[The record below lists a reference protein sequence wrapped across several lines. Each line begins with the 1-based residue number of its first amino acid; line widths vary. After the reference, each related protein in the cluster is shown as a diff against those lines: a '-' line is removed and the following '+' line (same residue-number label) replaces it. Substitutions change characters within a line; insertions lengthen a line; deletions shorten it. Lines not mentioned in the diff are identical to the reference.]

1 MEYKNRR
8 INENTNPDR
17 ILLNQKMVNEYRGF
31 RENQKSSK
39 KAYCRGKSVT
49 RTKLGKLVCLCME
62 TSETG
67 TGKILENEDFQNMA
81 EKKNAVEQNQG
92 SINKERLLHLLEEN
106 SLTGMSGNGFGVKD
120 KLEALSEN
128 PRVLLVNGVECEPG
142 LLHDEWLLQNF
153 EEEIS
158 QGMDFLCQC
167 IPFERRILACKVL
180 RKDRK
185 EYRKERKDKR
195 EYGKERRE
203 KREYRRGYKVC
214 NVPAVYPMGEE
225 HLLIRQVL
233 GEELNREERP
243 SDAGILVMNVQT
255 VYQIYC
261 LITGQ
266 YQSGRFVTLTDLAT
280 GKAKVVYVRRGEK
293 IKDTLK
299 KYFPKGENSTFFAG
313 AGIMGAHS
321 VIEGEVFTDQISFA
335 AVGNPVPITNA
346 NACKGCGRCNHKC
359 PAGVDIRGIVKIREK
374 NPKADISNYGI
385 ENCIHCKSCTFFCRA
400 GKNIQEYLTV

>member
-1 MEYKNRR
+1 MEYKNRK
-8 INENTNPDR
+8 INEEANSDR
-17 ILLNQKMVNEYRGF
+17 ILLNQKMVNECTSL
-31 RENQKSSK
+31 RENQKSTK

-49 RTKLGKLVCLCME
+49 RTKVGKLVHLCME
-62 TSETG
+62 NCEPG
-67 TGKILENEDFQNMA
+67 TGKIPENAIDQNLA
-81 EKKNAVEQNQG
+81 EQKNQTAVNQ
-92 SINKERLLHLLEEN
+92 KYLLHLLEEN

-120 KLEALSEN
+120 KLEALPEN
-128 PRVLLVNGVECEPG
+128 PRILLVNGVECEPG
-142 LLHDEWLLQNF
+142 LLQDEWLLQNF
-153 EEEIS
+153 KEEIF

-185 EYRKERKDKR
+185 AYRKEGKDKR

-203 KREYRRGYKVC
+203 KRECRGGHEVC
-214 NVPAVYPMGEE
+214 YVPAAYPMGEE

-243 SDAGILVMNVQT
+243 SDAGILVINVQT

-266 YQSGRFVTLTDLAT
+266 YQGGRYVTLTDLAT
-280 GKAKVVYVRRGEK
+280 GKAKVVYVRRGEI

-299 KYFPKGENSTFFAG
+299 KYFPKSGNSTFFAG
-313 AGIMGAHS
+313 AGIMSAHS
-321 VIEGEVFTDQISFA
+321 VTEGEMFTDQISFA
-335 AVGNPVPITNA
+335 AVGNPASITNEEI
-346 NACKGCGRCNHKC
+346 CKGCGRCNHKC
-359 PAGVDIRGIVKIREK
+359 PAGVDIRGIVKMREK

-400 GKNIQEYLTV
+400 GKNIQEYLSV

>member
-8 INENTNPDR
+8 INEDTNPDR
-17 ILLNQKMVNEYRGF
+17 ILLNQKMVNEYRGL
-31 RENQKSSK
+31 RENQKSSR

-49 RTKLGKLVCLCME
+49 KTKLGKLVRLCLE

-67 TGKILENEDFQNMA
+67 AENTPENKAFRNLEEQ
-81 EKKNAVEQNQG
+81 KNAVEQNQR
-92 SINKERLLHLLEEN
+92 SINKERLLHLLEEYP
-106 SLTGMSGNGFGVKD
+106 LTGMSGNGFGVKD
-120 KLEALSEN
+120 KLEALPEN

-167 IPFERRILACKVL
+167 IPFERRIIACKVL
-180 RKDRK
+180 REDRK
-185 EYRKERKDKR
+185 AYGKKQKVKREHGRERKDKR
-195 EYGKERRE
+195 ECND
-203 KREYRRGYKVC
+203 GYKGGYKSGYEVC

-233 GEELNREERP
+233 GEELNREEKP

-266 YQSGRFVTLTDLAT
+266 YQG
-280 GKAKVVYVRRGEK
+280 
-293 IKDTLK
+293 
-299 KYFPKGENSTFFAG
+299 
-313 AGIMGAHS
+313 
-321 VIEGEVFTDQISFA
+321 
-335 AVGNPVPITNA
+335 
-346 NACKGCGRCNHKC
+346 GRCNRKC
-359 PAGVDIRGIVKIREK
+359 PAGVDIREIVKIREK

-400 GKNIQEYLTV
+400 GKNIQEYLMV